1 MIKIRNKKK
10 TGFQNEK
17 AIFTN
22 TKYVDEIGQINNI
35 KKSSKKIELEED
47 FVMPERTDLDKNVF
61 TSTTG
66 TKDWKNYVKSDEKN
80 VDMVDDYEKV
90 TTAEKEFKKD
100 YKYLAHENFKY
111 EKRLEQEIQRHSPI
125 NYLTNNFKQLIDA
138 FGVSASM
145 LNQLELVQSI
155 AKIIAPPPTAEQIA
169 TIEKRL
175 SSLDVSILTDYYT
188 LSQIVQTPELQNV
201 IRAMYEQFEKIT
213 NSPESKFIISLVKH
227 IMDYIILNQNKFGM
241 PKYLQSIYNKYFG
254 NLNINPNAPV
264 VEPTNQPITFGHDQ
278 TLAPSERITAPPTPA
293 TAGFII
299 PETSAPTQP
308 TAGVIRPPLAYPQPF
323 YDPELSRVVESYYN
337 LAFTDFEN
345 LKYFYNSLIT
355 TEGTNTNTAVELL
368 EVKKYMIAYNMTN
381 RIENINNASLSQ
393 LITPLLNALNSLLT
407 LSPDIKNTLINK
419 GNNIISS
426 NAFFFQQRQTLTPP
440 PQPSE
445 SPISSTS
452 TPPRHHQLGSSTPM
466 QINQDLEHIMNRFN
480 DAMTTNISTLK
491 TLYFDILDKKDP
503 IINKYSV
510 LYDTLLRLDK
520 LYEVDADVAP
530 GKLFIINLF
539 NAFNN
544 LNYPGLNDF
553 KQMLRSKADIAMLS
567 PNYQVAGALDIPPM
581 ESFTPINYVRPYNV
595 QPSTIAQPYKVE
607 PKLLSEPT
615 NAPVYTAQP
624 TTGPQIAPRPQV
636 ITTGAA
642 SLIKQTPT
650 KIKVKITKAQATK
663 IIETII
669 NNSTNTTDLINGI
682 SKTDEILNTIKSEFN
697 IERGLE
703 IGSMVIAGLSLLAAF
718 KKYYSGKKGS
728 REENLRLLSEQDIE
742 RDPSIAKDALPII
755 ALDGKSLG
763 VKPTTVGRLIQI
775 GKNLN
780 PISVAHSMFE
790 YARNLMRAG
799 SEEEVRAATERAT
812 TELTEINIEP
822 TAGPSEVEA
831 RRRIKEAMTKVKE
844 SKKKAGE
851 GSGLTQKQKDK
862 IDLENEELARLDID
876 KLNEE
881 LARLKEAKKGGTP
894 ETTKLQEENTK
905 LKEEVAR
912 LTREEANEAVKGILN
927 KIIENS
933 VQIGIQTTARELIS
947 KYKSEIK
954 PFINMIF
961 DSFEKYKS
969 FYNLVQNFSVN
980 IKQILTDLNVGIPN
994 QIGPFSPLAGPDS
1007 STYNVIIKQFDKKKF
1022 DTLINKLKGWL
1033 DYLKPNLTKFGPK
1046 GSIDDIYE
1054 VVLNMLSIVEKNQ
1067 KK

>member
-1 MIKIRNKKK
+1 MINVRGNKKK
-10 TGFQNEK
+10 VNK
-17 AIFTN
+17 ATNNFVDTKALYNSPQFTDG
-22 TKYVDEIGQINNI
+22 VAGVNNV
-35 KKSSKKIELEED
+35 KKIKNKIALPEE
-47 FVMPERTDLDKNVF
+47 F
-61 TSTTG
+61 
-66 TKDWKNYVKSDEKN
+66 
-80 VDMVDDYEKV
+80 
-90 TTAEKEFKKD
+90 TAEKVSKPINEQVEYLKSEKPLHVNDKKAITIEKKLLKSFRVD
-100 YKYLAHENFKY
+100 PSTADRLDHEIYKYE
-111 EKRLEQEIQRHSPI
+111 
-125 NYLTNNFKQLIDA
+125 
-138 FGVSASM
+138 
-145 LNQLELVQSI
+145 NQLAQQKQQAVSLWDDVVNRSQQYIKLFEGVASNSI
-155 AKIIAPPPTAEQIA
+155 FQGMASLAARVIAPPPTPEETKVIMDRLKALDPSLITDVY
-169 TIEKRL
+169 TISK
-175 SSLDVSILTDYYT
+175 
-188 LSQIVQTPELQNV
+188 IVQSPELLAYLKNLYEHVKNNV
-201 IRAMYEQFEKIT
+201 ATNKDLQYIINIVKPIVDYIAINSDHFSMNGSPWLMEAYNKIKGSPF
-213 NSPESKFIISLVKH
+213 NSPMFAPGTASPVPVQTS
-227 IMDYIILNQNKFGM
+227 DTN
-241 PKYLQSIYNKYFG
+241 YNFQT
-254 NLNINPNAPV
+254 NP
-264 VEPTNQPITFGHDQ
+264 
-278 TLAPSERITAPPTPA
+278 TAPPMERHTDAPTAAPTPA
-293 TAGFII
+293 TAGFIR

-308 TAGVIRPPLAYPQPF
+308 TAGVIRPPLASSQPF

-355 TEGTNTNTAVELL
+355 TEGTNTNRATELL

-452 TPPRHHQLGSSTPM
+452 TPPRSTTGPRHHQLGSATPM
-466 QINQDLEHIMNRFN
+466 EIMQDLEHLRNRFN
-480 DAMTTNISTLK
+480 EAMTSNITTLK
-491 TLYFDILDKKDP
+491 KLYFDILDKKDP
-503 IINKYSV
+503 IINRYIV
-510 LYDTLLRLDK
+510 LYNTLLRLDN
-520 LYEVDADVAP
+520 LYEVDADMAP
-530 GKLFIINLF
+530 GKIFIINLF

-553 KQMLRSKADIAMLS
+553 KQILRNKADMALIS
-567 PNYQVAGALDIPPM
+567 PNYQVAGALDIPPI

-615 NAPVYTAQP
+615 NAPVYIAQP
-624 TTGPQIAPRPQV
+624 TTGPQIAPSPQV

-650 KIKVKITKAQATK
+650 KMKVKITKSQATK

-682 SKTDEILNTIKSEFN
+682 SQTDEILNTIRSEFN

-703 IGSMVIAGLSLLAAF
+703 IGSMVIAGISLLAAF

-822 TAGPSEVEA
+822 TAGPSEAEA
-831 RRRIKEAMTKVKE
+831 KRRIKEAMAKVKE
-844 SKKKAGE
+844 TRIKKKVGE
-851 GSGLTQKQKDK
+851 GSGLTQKQKD
-862 IDLENEELARLDID
+862 ELI
-876 KLNEE
+876 
-881 LARLKEAKKGGTP
+881 
-894 ETTKLQEENTK
+894 QEENIK
-905 LKEEVAR
+905 LKEEVAQLKAKESER
-912 LTREEANEAVKGILN
+912 VVKRAAKSVVSNIITEAAVGGVINQIVEQMSVYENRVNAFLN
-927 KIIENS
+927 KA
-933 VQIGIQTTARELIS
+933 QQPREF
-947 KYKSEIK
+947 KT
-954 PFINMIF
+954 
-961 DSFEKYKS
+961 FEKYKT
-969 FYNLVQNFSVN
+969 FYDVVQDLSTNIRAILINLGLSETDVFGVPFNALAGQGSTKYNSINDQFIRKDYTTLIKKIQGWLN
-980 IKQILTDLNVGIPN
+980 I
-994 QIGPFSPLAGPDS
+994 IGPLMNQNDAFNKL
-1007 STYNVIIKQFDKKKF
+1007 YYVILNMQSV
-1022 DTLINKLKGWL
+1022 INK
-1033 DYLKPNLTKFGPK
+1033 NHM
-1046 GSIDDIYE
+1046 I
-1054 VVLNMLSIVEKNQ
+1054 
-1067 KK
+1067 